1 MHLEQQRM
9 EHDGGQ
15 GSSDG
20 LGDLLAGQV
29 LETRTVLMFGEVTA
43 ALAQSVS
50 QQVLL
55 LAARSQADI
64 KLLISAQGGPAE
76 VGEALFDVL
85 RGVGARVLVIG
96 AGAVANAAALAFV
109 GPPMPQRFCLPH
121 ARFALDQRLGGV
133 AETSRD
139 PVGGAAAVAA
149 VAAQRERLNTLFAR
163 QTGQAPEIVARHTE
177 HPTWLSAEEA
187 QAFGLVGRVIQSAN
201 DI

>member
-1 MHLEQQRM
+1 MQQTRLRM
-9 EHDGGQ
+9 SHNPDDNEPGQ
-15 GSSDG
+15 MPGF
-20 LGDLLAGQV
+20 LADQV
-29 LETRTVLMFGEVTA
+29 LQTRTVLMFGEVTA

-96 AGAVANAAALAFV
+96 AGAVANAAALAFAA
-109 GPPMPQRFCLPH
+109 PPMPQRFCLPH

-139 PVGGAAAVAA
+139 PLGGAAA
-149 VAAQRERLNTLFAR
+149 VAAQRERLNALFAR
-163 QTGQAPEIVARHTE
+163 QTGQALDNVARYTE
-177 HPTWLSAEEA
+177 RPTWLSAEEA